1 MLANQE
7 EQSQQ
12 IMYKSRYFSHEIALQ
27 NFAVFSSFFYPETK
41 NLQLAGSSQLG
52 RALYLSPNAPILT

>member
-27 NFAVFSSFFYPETK
+27 NFAVFSFFLLFFIQKPKICSWLE
-41 NLQLAGSSQLG
+41 
-52 RALYLSPNAPILT
+52 ALSWEELCI